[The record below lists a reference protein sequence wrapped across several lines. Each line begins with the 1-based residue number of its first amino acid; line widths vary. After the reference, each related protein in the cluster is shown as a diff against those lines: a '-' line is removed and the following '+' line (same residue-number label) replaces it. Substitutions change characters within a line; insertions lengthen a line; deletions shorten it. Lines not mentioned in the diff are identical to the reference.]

1 MESAN
6 CRRSSAGIGPASLLS
21 GFGAGLTVVVIGGFF
36 WSLAQMMTG
45 MALTWVPMLS
55 MGCIVGIAVGKGG
68 RGSNYRFGL
77 LGMALAVL
85 GCFTGDFFRG
95 APRSSVSWA
104 ACPASRSIPSAF
116 GSSSATKHIGRTP

>member
-1 MESAN
+1 MRIADGLLPELD
-6 CRRSSAGIGPASLLS
+6 PPSLLS

-45 MALTWVPMLS
+45 MALTL
-55 MGCIVGIAVGKGG
+55 GADAEHGLH
-68 RGSNYRFGL
+68 RGDRSRQRRARQRLPIRFARHGPGSAGL
-77 LGMALAVL
+77 LHG
-85 GCFTGDFFRG
+85 GFFCG